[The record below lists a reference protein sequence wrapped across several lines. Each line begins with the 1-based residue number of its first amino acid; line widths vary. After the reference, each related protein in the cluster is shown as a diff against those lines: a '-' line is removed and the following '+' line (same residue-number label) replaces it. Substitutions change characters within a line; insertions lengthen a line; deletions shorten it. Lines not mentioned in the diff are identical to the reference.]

1 MSSRGL
7 YFNVQEPLQ
16 VGQALEL
23 LLDWP
28 AKRANKER
36 VRLVVLGR
44 VVRIEKAGAAMTI
57 QKYWYESGGKPK
69 EALETAALRPD

>member
-57 QKYWYESGGKPK
+57 QKYWFKTSGSRGSD
-69 EALETAALRPD
+69 LEV